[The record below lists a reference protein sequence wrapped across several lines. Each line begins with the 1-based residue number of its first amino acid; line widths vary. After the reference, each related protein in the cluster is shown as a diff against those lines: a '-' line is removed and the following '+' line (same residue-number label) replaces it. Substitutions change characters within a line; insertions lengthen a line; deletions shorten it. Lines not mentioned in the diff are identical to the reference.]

1 MYKLK
6 SKTFVRN
13 RLTFYTVAPAF
24 NEERSIGKVIADIPK
39 EFVSE
44 VVVVN
49 NGSTDGTNE
58 EALKCGATVLYEPR
72 KGYGY
77 ACLKGI
83 EYVRSKP
90 LHEQPGIIVFLDGD
104 YSDFPQEIV
113 KLVRPIQEGYDMVIG
128 SRIISIRERG
138 SMPPQARFG
147 NALATKLILW
157 LYKAKFSDLG
167 PFRAIR
173 FDKLLTLNMKD
184 TTFGWT
190 VEMQIKAAKNGLKYT
205 EIPVSYR
212 RRIGASK
219 ITGTTRGTIMAG
231 YKILRTIFKLL

>member
-1 MYKLK
+1 MRTLQDSFAMKESIL
-6 SKTFVRN
+6 VII
-13 RLTFYTVAPAF
+13 PAF
-24 NEERSIGKVIADIPK
+24 NEERSIGKVIDDIPK

-58 EALKCGATVLYEPR
+58 EALRSGATVLYEPR

-77 ACLKGI
+77 TCLKGI
-83 EYVRSKP
+83 KYARSKP

-104 YSDFPQEIV
+104 YSDFPQEMV
-113 KLVRPIQEGYDMVIG
+113 KLVKAIQEGYDMVIG
-128 SRIISIRERG
+128 SRTIGKRERG
-138 SMPPQARFG
+138 SMLPQARFG
-147 NALATKLILW
+147 NALATKLIFW

-173 FDKLLTLNMKD
+173 FNKLLTLGMED

-205 EIPVSYR
+205 EIPVSYC

-219 ITGTTRGTIMAG
+219 IAGTTKGTIMAG
-231 YKILRTIFKLL
+231 HKILWTLFKLL

>member
-1 MYKLK
+1 MSTLQDSFAMKESIL
-6 SKTFVRN
+6 VII
-13 RLTFYTVAPAF
+13 PAF
-24 NEERSIGKVIADIPK
+24 NEASSIGKVIADIPK

-44 VVVVN
+44 VVVVD

-58 EALKCGATVLYEPR
+58 EALRDGATVLYEPR
-72 KGYGY
+72 KGY

-83 EYVRSKP
+83 EYARSKP

-104 YSDFPQEIV
+104 YSDFPQEMV
-113 KLVRPIQEGYDMVIG
+113 KLVEPIQEGYDMVIG
-128 SRIISIRERG
+128 SRTIGTRERG

-157 LYKAKFSDLG
+157 LYKVKFSDLG

-173 FDKLLTLNMKD
+173 FDKLLMLDMKD

-190 VEMQIKAAKNGLKYT
+190 VEMQIKAAKNGLK
-205 EIPVSYR
+205 
-212 RRIGASK
+212 
-219 ITGTTRGTIMAG
+219 
-231 YKILRTIFKLL
+231 